1 MNTPHGPGIRPHSER
16 PKPLTDK
23 TKPPRLILAD
33 LHHIARDQADMV
45 SSMTR
50 GAAALFRDSKKSQSP
65 NQILDTAEA
74 VLDDLEDVH
83 LEIERRLQAM
93 IDRARRNMRSTPT
106 RKKAARVRKADTPAA
121 VATHDNVI
129 AFKPR
134 RDDSKTRPL

>member
-1 MNTPHGPGIRPHSER
+1 MPALFYRRMPRCPRFPGLQWPGFFVCVSPLATDIEGADTRPPLRPHTRATNTNPISMNAPHGPGIRLDSER

-65 NQILDTAEA
+65 N
-74 VLDDLEDVH
+74 
-83 LEIERRLQAM
+83 
-93 IDRARRNMRSTPT
+93 
-106 RKKAARVRKADTPAA
+106 
-121 VATHDNVI
+121 
-129 AFKPR
+129 
-134 RDDSKTRPL
+134 

>member
-50 GAAALFRDSKKSQSP
+50 GAAALFRDSKESQRP
-65 NQILDTAEA
+65 NQILNAAEA

-93 IDRARRNMRSTPT
+93 IDRARRTTTGKN
-106 RKKAARVRKADTPAA
+106 AARVRKADTPTTVAA
-121 VATHDNVI
+121 HDNVI

-134 RDDSKTRPL
+134 HDDSKARPL